1 MLMKK
6 IQEIYPSGFGMRKEG
21 TIIFKYTS
29 TVYITRSC
37 SLRVK
42 IDVFGKISEFKTG
55 WYIYNMNLEHPIVPE
70 NKAVLKKKK
79 KITMMRVC
87 QRDIETQLKRL
98 LMAKIGTT
106 QQKNK

>member
-6 IQEIYPSGFGMRKEG
+6 IQEISPSGFGMRKEG

-29 TVYITRSC
+29 TFYITRSC
-37 SLRVK
+37 SLWVK

-55 WYIYNMNLEHPIVPE
+55 WYICNMNLEHPIVPE

-79 KITMMRVC
+79 NHYDESMS
-87 QRDIETQLKRL
+87 KRYRNPTKKTPNGQDWNIS
-98 LMAKIGTT
+98 AEK
-106 QQKNK
+106 

>member
-1 MLMKK
+1 
-6 IQEIYPSGFGMRKEG
+6 
-21 TIIFKYTS
+21 
-29 TVYITRSC
+29 
-37 SLRVK
+37 
-42 IDVFGKISEFKTG
+42 
-55 WYIYNMNLEHPIVPE
+55 MNLEHPIVPE

>member
-6 IQEIYPSGFGMRKEG
+6 IQEISPSGFGMRKEG

-29 TVYITRSC
+29 TFYITRSC
-37 SLRVK
+37 SLWVK

-55 WYIYNMNLEHPIVPE
+55 WYICNMNLEHPIVPE

-79 KITMMRVC
+79 ITMMRVC
-87 QRDIETQLKRL
+87 QKDIETQLKRL
-98 LMAKIGTT
+98 LMAKIGTS